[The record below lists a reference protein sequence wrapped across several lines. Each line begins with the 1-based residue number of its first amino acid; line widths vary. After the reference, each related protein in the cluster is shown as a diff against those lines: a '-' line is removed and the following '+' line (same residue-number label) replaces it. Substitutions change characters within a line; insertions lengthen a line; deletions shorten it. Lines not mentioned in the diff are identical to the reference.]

1 MIKVIIVDDESLARK
16 LVKSFL
22 ADHADIEIMD
32 ECANGFD
39 AMKAIQKHKPD
50 LVFLDVQMPK
60 LDGFELLEL
69 LDPAPEIIFTTAFD
83 QYAIKAFDKSAVD
96 YLLKPFDKVRFSRA
110 ISKFRERQSNKIPAQ
125 VNSNN
130 KLLDTIQSEQEEIE
144 RIAVKSGSEIRIIPI
159 NNIRYLEAY
168 DDYVKIFTP
177 DDMFLKKQ
185 TLSYYEQVLPQEQ
198 FVRIHR
204 SVLLNIQE
212 LNRIEQA
219 EKENHWVILKDQT
232 RLNVSRSGYQKLR
245 QSLNL

>member
-1 MIKVIIVDDESLARK
+1 M
-16 LVKSFL
+16 
-22 ADHADIEIMD
+22 
-32 ECANGFD
+32 
-39 AMKAIQKHKPD
+39 
-50 LVFLDVQMPK
+50 
-60 LDGFELLEL
+60 
-69 LDPAPEIIFTTAFD
+69 
-83 QYAIKAFDKSAVD
+83 
-96 YLLKPFDKVRFSRA
+96 
-110 ISKFRERQSNKIPAQ
+110 
-125 VNSNN
+125 
-130 KLLDTIQSEQEEIE
+130 DTIQSEQEEIE
-144 RIAVKSGSEIRIIPI
+144 RIAKIRSEIRIIPI